1 MCSVDDEADITFE
14 EDEKIV
20 RGFSCTVNM
29 GTGDEAADL
38 LFNRD
43 ENSHSP
49 TLQVISEVTAN
60 DSHVYWTTDPSKEVE
75 LRMENEGVASEK
87 PFTIID
93 MFRKAVDKCGD
104 KPAISVKKM
113 ETWHHWTY
121 ERYFNNCQTLAKA
134 FIEVTYTSLLIS
146 CLPPVQQSYQSNSM
160 IVLLNRDGCY

>member
-1 MCSVDDEADITFE
+1 MHKPAVLLIQFVLIHLVVFSYNLYACSVDDEADMTYE

-20 RGFSCTVNM
+20 RGFSCTANM
-29 GTGDEAADL
+29 GTGDELAGL
-38 LFNRD
+38 LFDRD
-43 ENSHSP
+43 ESSPSP
-49 TLQVISEVTAN
+49 TLPVISEVTASAN
-60 DSHVYWTTDPSKEVE
+60 DSHVYWTSDPSKEVE

-134 FIEVTYTSLLIS
+134 FIEVT
-146 CLPPVQQSYQSNSM
+146 
-160 IVLLNRDGCY
+160 